1 MPLKKKQK
9 PKQKLKKTNPNLK
22 VLSVYCA
29 DICEHIEIVLGKDG
43 FHFYN
48 FPSASLKEFLKESAK
63 IEAIWE
69 ALPNYERREF

>member
-1 MPLKKKQK
+1 MAPKKKPQ
-9 PKQKLKKTNPNLK
+9 QRKKTNPNLK
-22 VLSVYCA
+22 ILSVFCA
-29 DICEHIEIVLGKDG
+29 DIGEHIEIVLGKDG

-69 ALPNYERREF
+69 ALPNYEKREF